1 MTDSVGTRNLVSV
14 FFVTLL
20 LLFCYSLFY
29 GMQCKIL
36 FFMKSSV
43 NFTLVTNTLCQKAE
57 FSLGWRTQ
65 RQ

>member
-14 FFVTLL
+14 FFVTR
-20 LLFCYSLFY
+20 CMVCSVN
-29 GMQCKIL
+29 IL